1 MKKKV
6 IIWDKKEADEGL
18 GENETI
24 NTMKLLTL
32 GIGKLY
38 Y

>member
-1 MKKKV
+1 MR
-6 IIWDKKEADEGL
+6 EL
-18 GENETI
+18 ENETI